1 MGALKILSIEPL
13 VESEPLGLIWSVNE
27 MEDFRNHEKIH
38 KQFNMN
44 SFFRNENLISHEI
57 LIINIF
63 QNIDMVPEIF
73 NLIDQ
78 PN

>member
-27 MEDFRNHEKIH
+27 IEDFRNHKKIH
-38 KQFNMN
+38 KHLYMN
-44 SFFRNENLISHEI
+44 SFFKNANFISNEI
-57 LIINIF
+57 LSINNF
-63 QNIDMVPEIF
+63 QIIDMVPELF
-73 NLIDQ
+73 NFIDR